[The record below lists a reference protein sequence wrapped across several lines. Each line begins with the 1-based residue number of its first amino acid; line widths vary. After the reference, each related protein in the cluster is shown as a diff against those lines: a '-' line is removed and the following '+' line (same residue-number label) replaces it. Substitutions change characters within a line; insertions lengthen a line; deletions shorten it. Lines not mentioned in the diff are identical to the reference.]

1 MGRMFIESVLIP
13 SQKNSNAD
21 TIKTVFLRR
30 NGEMFLES
38 VFIRHD
44 ERP

>member
-1 MGRMFIESVLIP
+1 MHIDEKT
-13 SQKNSNAD
+13 KNSNAD